1 MSMFDM
7 KSAIRRYGPWA
18 GVRHLRNRGV
28 RFEDAYSAVFD
39 RKPRLA

>member
-7 KSAIRRYGPWA
+7 KRALRRYGNWA

-28 RFEDAYSAVFD
+28 PFDDAYQAIFD
-39 RKPRLA
+39 RPPRLR